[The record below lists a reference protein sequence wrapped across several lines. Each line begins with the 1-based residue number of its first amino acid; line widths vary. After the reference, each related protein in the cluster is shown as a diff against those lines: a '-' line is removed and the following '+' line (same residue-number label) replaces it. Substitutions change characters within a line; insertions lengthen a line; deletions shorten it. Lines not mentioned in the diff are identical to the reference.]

1 MIRNVCTSTLL
12 RLAAPRRQYFRTLGK
27 LQNISFGQKG
37 SLVATRLK
45 FSFGSAGSPA
55 RIDPDVQERIMEL
68 GRKFLAKVK
77 DARVDSLTPTATF
90 EELGMDSLDT
100 VDFIVALEESFGLD
114 ISNEDAENR
123 IRSIKDACEVFTEYV
138 QKKSETANQ
147 AQDLGAGSGGKPSS

>member
-1 MIRNVCTSTLL
+1 MIRNLCASSIVRAFASK
-12 RLAAPRRQYFRTLGK
+12 RQYVRTVGRLHG
-27 LQNISFGQKG
+27 LSFGQRG
-37 SLVATRLK
+37 LAVSTRLQ
-45 FSFGSAGSPA
+45 FCFGNAGSPA

-68 GRKFLAKVK
+68 GRKFLTKVK
-77 DARVDSLTPTATF
+77 DAKVDSLTPTASF

-138 QKKSETANQ
+138 QKKSEAASQ
-147 AQDLGAGSGGKPSS
+147 GQGASSAGKPSS